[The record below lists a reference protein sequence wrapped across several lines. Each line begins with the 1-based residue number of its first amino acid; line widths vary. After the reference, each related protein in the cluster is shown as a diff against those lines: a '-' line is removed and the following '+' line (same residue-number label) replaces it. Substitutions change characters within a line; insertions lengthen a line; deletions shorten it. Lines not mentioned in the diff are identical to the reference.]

1 MRRRIVIFID
11 RIADEFR
18 SEINAVVKD
27 LGVMVFLVL
36 LPLAYPLVYSLIY
49 NPEVVRDVKVVVI
62 DDDRSSLSRK
72 LVRNM
77 DASPEVEIIG
87 YASNIDEGRRLMNQH
102 QCYGLLYIP
111 KGFQSSQQRGDQAQA
126 ILYSDMSLLLRYRAI
141 LVAATNVAQLM
152 SAEITNMRLAAD
164 GSETIIFG
172 DMQDVF
178 EIKSVAMG
186 DTTEGFDSFVMPG
199 VLILI
204 LQQCIILV
212 IGMRGGTKNEM
223 LLSEKHNKKHGEKHL
238 IERLLGQVACY
249 VVLFIPIIV
258 YLTYYVPL
266 MFSFPMVGEEFEI
279 LLFLMPMM
287 LASIFI
293 GLILQHF
300 VSERETIFMVW
311 VVTSIVFLFLS
322 GLTWPRYAMSDLW
335 LALGSFVPATWG
347 IEGYV
352 LMNSCGAD
360 LSQVE
365 EPYFMLWLLSLL
377 YACGA
382 IVVMRLR
389 HNSDHLT

>member
-11 RIADEFR
+11 RIVGEFR
-18 SEINAVVKD
+18 SEINAIVKD
-27 LGVMVFLVL
+27 LGVMVFLIL

-49 NPEVVRDVKVVVI
+49 NPEVVRDVKVVAI

-72 LVRNM
+72 LVRNL

-87 YASNIDEGRRLMNQH
+87 YASNIDEGRKSMNRH

-111 KGFQSSQQRGDQAQA
+111 EGFESSQQRGEQAQA

-141 LVAATNVAQLM
+141 LVAATNVAQQM
-152 SAEITNMRLAAD
+152 SAEITNRQLAAD
-164 GSETIIFG
+164 GSETIMFG

-223 LLSEKHNKKHGEKHL
+223 PFNKKKRGRKYL

-293 GLILQHF
+293 GLIIQRF
-300 VSERETIFMVW
+300 VSERETIFMIW

-347 IEGYV
+347 IEGFV

-365 EPYFMLWLLSLL
+365 KPYFMLWLLSLL

>member
-11 RIADEFR
+11 RIVGEFR
-18 SEINAVVKD
+18 SEINAIVKD
-27 LGVMVFLVL
+27 LGVMVFLIL

-49 NPEVVRDVKVVVI
+49 NPEVVRDVKVVAI

-72 LVRNM
+72 LVRNL

-87 YASNIDEGRRLMNQH
+87 YASNIDEGRKSMNRH

-111 KGFQSSQQRGDQAQA
+111 EGFESSQQRGNQAQA

-141 LVAATNVAQLM
+141 LVAATNVAQQM
-152 SAEITNMRLAAD
+152 SAEITNRQLAAD
-164 GSETIIFG
+164 GSETIMFG

-223 LLSEKHNKKHGEKHL
+223 PFNKKKRGRKYL

-279 LLFLMPMM
+279 ILFLMPMM

-293 GLILQHF
+293 GLILQYF
-300 VSERETIFMVW
+300 VSERETIFMIW

-322 GLTWPRYAMSDLW
+322 GLTWPHYAMSDLW

-347 IEGYV
+347 IEGFV

-365 EPYFMLWLLSLL
+365 KPYFMLWLLSLL